1 MAPGFFDAAGMRIV
15 AGRDFNPHD
24 LQSSPKVAI
33 LSQSAVRFFFGEE
46 NPIGRR
52 LTSAA
57 R

>member
-1 MAPGFFDAAGMRIV
+1 VAPGFFDAAGMRIV